1 MPYQRARR
9 EEARTTFWCPMK
21 HFFLNFGEHLLLKH
35 LVEALDRRLPAL
47 PRPLVLGLLAVD
59 RADRRQRLGAGVI
72 LGDRGL
78 LGQPID
84 PVAAFLS
91 GYLIFWTVKTSSR
104 TKKVWICRTSAA
116 LR

>member
-1 MPYQRARR
+1 
-9 EEARTTFWCPMK
+9 MK

-35 LVEALDRRLPAL
+35 LLEALDRRLPAL

-91 GYLIFWTVKTSSR
+91 GYLERECISACAASMPRAWPSRSS
-104 TKKVWICRTSAA
+104 WPSSAWRA
-116 LR
+116 R

>member
-1 MPYQRARR
+1 
-9 EEARTTFWCPMK
+9 
-21 HFFLNFGEHLLLKH
+21 
-35 LVEALDRRLPAL
+35 LPAL

-84 PVAAFLS
+84 PVAAFLDRRDTC
-91 GYLIFWTVKTSSR
+91 L
-104 TKKVWICRTSAA
+104 C
-116 LR
+116 L

>member
-1 MPYQRARR
+1 
-9 EEARTTFWCPMK
+9 MK

-84 PVAAFLS
+84 PVARRPERAPWRRRAAFS
-91 GYLIFWTVKTSSR
+91 E
-104 TKKVWICRTSAA
+104 SAKRRSVA
-116 LR
+116 YFIGGR

>member
-1 MPYQRARR
+1 
-9 EEARTTFWCPMK
+9 MK

-91 GYLIFWTVKTSSR
+91 GLFR
-104 TKKVWICRTSAA
+104 TGVHQRLRRVDAA
-116 LR
+116 GLAVAVELAE

>member
-1 MPYQRARR
+1 
-9 EEARTTFWCPMK
+9 MK

-59 RADRRQRLGAGVI
+59 RADRRQRLGVGVI

-84 PVAAFLS
+84 PVARRPERAP
-91 GYLIFWTVKTSSR
+91 
-104 TKKVWICRTSAA
+104 
-116 LR
+116 